1 MELRVKMLQDHL
13 GFQQTKPCEL
23 LLGSFVLKKFRRN
36 LRNEVSQSF
45 EMYFAIKWPL
55 QRFYV
60 IVSVTSLVQ
69 NLVKWRIFKVTP
81 VCLFRVSLNFN

>member
-1 MELRVKMLQDHL
+1 MPQDHL
-13 GFQQTKPCEL
+13 GFKQTKPCES
-23 LLGSFVLKKFRRN
+23 LLGSFVLKKS
-36 LRNEVSQSF
+36 EETCAMKVSESL

-81 VCLFRVSLNFN
+81 VCLPFQSFPKF